1 MDIYDDDCGQIF
13 FSSGF
18 GKREN
23 NVKTKDLSM
32 SIVQSVIYYNCYE
45 FMYILHTLETFAI

>member
-13 FSSGF
+13 LQAID

-23 NVKTKDLSM
+23 NVKTKDLSI
-32 SIVQSVIYYNCYE
+32 SIVQSVI
-45 FMYILHTLETFAI
+45 